1 MSTLTN
7 NYDSLEQIIF
17 KHNLRIMNVMFYHEF
32 DKIII
37 LLNNGSL
44 LTFKFTSFPALNKAS
59 KEQLLNNTLISG
71 GLGIHFK
78 ELDEDYSLKGFLKLY
93 LENNILTPTNGGGNS
108 QYAMAA

>member
-1 MSTLTN
+1 MDTLTN

-17 KHNLRIMNVMFYHEF
+17 KHNLRIKNIMFYREF

-37 LLNNGSL
+37 LLNNGSF
-44 LTFKFTSFPALNKAS
+44 LTFKFTSFPALNKATE
-59 KEQLLNNTLISG
+59 EQLLNNTLISG

-93 LENNILTPTNGGGNS
+93 LENNLLTLTDGPGNI
-108 QYAMAA
+108 QNAMAA